1 MPQNSEVRGVA
12 TSIRADREG
21 THVRYHNTDVVSF
34 DTFSVT
40 LRTGGWSTASTKLRM
55 NQASNQFGLGY
66 RVYAKEHRWFV
77 DTGSSVLPFDGDE
90 LTWSRPPYGVN
101 TAQTA

>member
-40 LRTGGWSTASTKLRM
+40 LRTGGWSTATTKLRM
-55 NQASNQFGLGY
+55 NQASNQFGLGFKVFQRNATWY
-66 RVYAKEHRWFV
+66 VDLGYAILTFV
-77 DTGSSVLPFDGDE
+77 GDE

-101 TAQTA
+101 VAQTA